1 MKRIIKYII
10 ERILE
15 YISLNELL
23 NISFKRLISKYII
36 DLCSTPMSSPR
47 SCQPLCLHIG
57 AGGGGDTALAQ
68 FCADTE
74 NNKGKSYNIAMG
86 TGNSW
91 RCYKKYISKEFFGRK
106 EFSCD
111 KEGIQIEAV
120 LKNLTY
126 KGSCREGFTD
136 EDTDKYLSN
145 ILVPTDPDVLKED
158 NVIFQLSS
166 GSYFQNKTA
175 GLILD
180 GDLNKGSYNSLS
192 DEMSMSSI
200 LPVETYML
208 YCPGGT
214 GSKYVTLN
222 GSIMTTYNLISE
234 IHYTISGLLKFVIDK
249 QVKIIKLYDVGGD
262 IFNKIMTDP
271 IDTWG
276 RDEIVLLSV
285 IVIRDIL
292 NTKYKYHLDLDVVV
306 FGVGCDA
313 HSYPDQVL
321 SKFVKYAKCDN
332 EIGIGLVKN
341 LKTYIKLWTEKPHL
355 YVFSSLFKDD
365 RATKIFYNSVIC
377 LEIKDKDKDKTEYY
391 ELLTK
396 IQTGLCKRREKGTH
410 DFPPFKP
417 DKISVII
424 ENLEKMGSTYIIS
437 PKLSTFVLNETF
449 RDGYKKVR
457 NSPTGDLS

>member
-1 MKRIIKYII
+1 M
-10 ERILE
+10 
-15 YISLNELL
+15 
-23 NISFKRLISKYII
+23 
-36 DLCSTPMSSPR
+36 DLCWIVAVMAVIVVEATLGWWEMLVVVSNICRRRLERPSRP
-47 SCQPLCLHIG
+47 PLRLHIG

-74 NNKGKSYNIAMG
+74 NKKGKTYNIAMG

-91 RCYKKYISKEFFGRK
+91 RCYKKYISKEFFGKK
-106 EFSCD
+106 EFSC
-111 KEGIQIEAV
+111 EEEESQIKAV

-136 EDTDKYLSN
+136 EDTDTYLSN
-145 ILVPTDPDVLKED
+145 ILVPTNPDVSKED

-200 LPVETYML
+200 LPIETYML

-214 GSKYVTLN
+214 GSKYVTMQ
-222 GSIMTTYNLISE
+222 GSIMTADKLLSE
-234 IHYTISGLLKFVIDK
+234 IQHTLAGLLQFVIDK
-249 QVKIIKLYDVGGD
+249 QVDIITLYDVGGD

-271 IDTWG
+271 LDTWG
-276 RDEIVLLSV
+276 RDEIVLLSA

-292 NTKYKYHLDLDVVV
+292 NTKYKYHLDLEVVV

-313 HSYPDQVL
+313 HSYPEHVL

-332 EIGIGLVKN
+332 EIGVGLVEN
-341 LKTYIKLWTEKPHL
+341 LKTYIELWKEKPEL
-355 YVFSSLFKDD
+355 SVFSSLFKDE
-365 RATKIFYNSVIC
+365 RATKIFYNSVKC
-377 LEIKDKDKDKTEYY
+377 LEIKNKDKGKYY

-410 DFPPFKP
+410 DYPPFKP
-417 DKISVII
+417 DKISEII
-424 ENLEKMGSTYIIS
+424 DNLDKMGSTYIITPNPS
-437 PKLSTFVLNETF
+437 FLFTETF
-449 RDGYKKVR
+449 RDEYKKV
-457 NSPTGDLS
+457 SCLFD